1 MLELDHW
8 NSGRGRLARDFLVP
22 GLGSTS
28 TRRHVRRT
36 VFFVRG
42 SCPRNHSVPSPF
54 IGFQPDARGN
64 RYTSDALNPES
75 VIALTNGSLSCLR
88 IASNS
93 AVELHRP

>member
-1 MLELDHW
+1 M
-8 NSGRGRLARDFLVP
+8 
-22 GLGSTS
+22 
-28 TRRHVRRT
+28 
-36 VFFVRG
+36 
-42 SCPRNHSVPSPF
+42 PSPF